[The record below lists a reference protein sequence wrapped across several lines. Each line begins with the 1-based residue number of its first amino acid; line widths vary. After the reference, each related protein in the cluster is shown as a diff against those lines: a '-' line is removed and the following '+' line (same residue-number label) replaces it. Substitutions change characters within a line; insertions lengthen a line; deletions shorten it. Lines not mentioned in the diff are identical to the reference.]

1 MRLFAQRELRIEEKE
16 EAGRA
21 HAAYYVEVIKE
32 AGREYRKGGDGLISG
47 LALFDRERENI
58 EAGFEWSAGRVEAA
72 SICSDYAKY
81 ASQILQLRKSP
92 KARIG
97 WFTRALEAAKEAK
110 DGEAQLVHLIGLAGA
125 YRKVGEKDKAFNIYT
140 AAREIAAASGS
151 LQLKAEILSS
161 LGLDH
166 RDRNEIPQALE
177 CFNEQLAI
185 SRELSNRR
193 GESLALINLAN
204 VHLMTFEISE
214 AIKNCEEAISIS
226 QELGDLQTEA
236 LALGNLGRAFYLTG
250 TQGRAME
257 LYRRQLEICLKLGDR
272 LGQAAAYF
280 NIGLALQQ
288 KGDLQHAIVQ
298 AQAALEI
305 YSDLE
310 SPNAKTVSDW
320 LEEVEAD
327 QVTSPIPVRT
337 PDTA

>member
-1 MRLFAQRELRIEEKE
+1 
-16 EAGRA
+16 
-21 HAAYYVEVIKE
+21 
-32 AGREYRKGGDGLISG
+32 
-47 LALFDRERENI
+47 
-58 EAGFEWSAGRVEAA
+58 
-72 SICSDYAKY
+72 
-81 ASQILQLRKSP
+81 
-92 KARIG
+92 
-97 WFTRALEAAKEAK
+97 
-110 DGEAQLVHLIGLAGA
+110 
-125 YRKVGEKDKAFNIYT
+125 
-140 AAREIAAASGS
+140 
-151 LQLKAEILSS
+151 
-161 LGLDH
+161 
-166 RDRNEIPQALE
+166 
-177 CFNEQLAI
+177 
-185 SRELSNRR
+185 
-193 GESLALINLAN
+193 
-204 VHLMTFEISE
+204 MTFEISE

-250 TQGRAME
+250 TPGRAME